1 MNQLQKIVSVCVILG
16 SSLLFTSCTLLKPK
30 TPGQS
35 LTDTTEGNQ
44 PLSASIVLR
53 PSKEASF
60 SAELQF
66 VPTEANPLSG
76 LALRLIFPKQ
86 TVKEGVDPFI
96 VPETTR
102 KKFWQPLIN
111 QLDCASDTNSCYAD
125 LALLTLNPS
134 GSDFAG
140 LDQIA
145 GLNPAVFSATMIEN
159 LRMDTTNSK
168 ATTKKAEVI
177 ELELI
182 NNVQSN

>member
-1 MNQLQKIVSVCVILG
+1 MNQLKKIISICVILG
-16 SSLLFTSCTLLKPK
+16 SSLLLTSCTLPQPKP
-30 TPGQS
+30 PS
-35 LTDTTEGNQ
+35 ENPTDATEGNQ
-44 PLSASIVLR
+44 LLSATIVLE
-53 PSKEASF
+53 SSNEASF

-66 VPTEANPLSG
+66 IPTETIPLSG

-86 TVKEGVDPFI
+86 TIEDGVDPFI
-96 VPETTR
+96 IPETTR

-111 QLDCASDTNSCYAD
+111 QIDCVSDTESCYAD

-134 GSDFAG
+134 GSDFSG

-145 GLNPAVFSATMIEN
+145 GLNPTVFSATMIES
-159 LRMDTTNSK
+159 LRMDATNSK
-168 ATTKKAEVI
+168 ATTKKADVI